1 MTTTE
6 NYSQEYNSI
15 CELFRAEWE
24 AVHPEIPV
32 AWENVKLDSNNKEN
46 FVEFFVK
53 NGESNQVSVGTP
65 GSNRF
70 RHAGVVMAVL
80 HAEQGLGKAS
90 ALAVADSI
98 AAIFRR
104 SGTGSVSFLDP
115 AVNFLGNEGSWLKV
129 SVTCGFY
136 RDSFF

>member
-1 MTTTE
+1 MTTTA
-6 NYSQEYNSI
+6 NYSQEYNAI
-15 CELFRAEWE
+15 CELFKTAWD

-32 AWENVKLDSNNKEN
+32 AWENVKFDANNKAS
-46 FVEFFVK
+46 FLEFFVK
-53 NGESNQVSVGTP
+53 NGESNQVSVGIP

-70 RHAGVVMAVL
+70 RHVGVVMTVL
-80 HAEQGLGKAS
+80 HVDQGMGKAS
-90 ALAVADSI
+90 ALAVADDL

-104 SGTGSVSFLDP
+104 SETGSVSFLDP
-115 AVNFLGNEGSWLKV
+115 AVNFLGNEGAWLKV